1 MKHSPLVVLTDSP
14 FPNLEPTREALSSI
28 SAELRVL
35 PVASEDS
42 IIEASRDA
50 DAVLVTYAKIT
61 ARAIVQM
68 TRCRVI
74 SRFGIG
80 VDNVDI
86 EAATRQGIRVTRIPD
101 YCLDEVSDHT
111 LALLLALARK
121 IPFANS
127 MVHNGRWDLSATTP
141 IHRLRG
147 SVLGLL
153 GFGRISRLVAQK
165 AAAFGMRVIATDPYA
180 SAESIDRARV
190 ERVDF
195 EQLLSLSDYVSI
207 HSPLLPETRH
217 LFSASAFH
225 RMKNSAYLIN
235 TARGPI
241 VDETALVEALEEG
254 QIAGAALDVL
264 SEEPPTDSRLF
275 RRDDVILT
283 PHMSFYSIESLA
295 ELQKRAAEEVVYALT
310 GRPTNNAVSP
320 EALNDTPK

>member
-1 MKHSPLVVLTDSP
+1 MMRSPVVVLTDSP
-14 FPNLEPTREALSSI
+14 FPNLEPTRAALSSI

-35 PVASEDS
+35 SVASEDS

-50 DAVLVTYAKIT
+50 DAVLVTYARIT
-61 ARAIVQM
+61 AHVIEQM
-68 TRCRVI
+68 NRCRII

-86 EAATRQGIRVTRIPD
+86 EAATKRGIRVTRIPD

-111 LALLLALARK
+111 MALLLALARK
-121 IPFANS
+121 ISFANS
-127 MVHNGRWDLSATTP
+127 MVHDGRWEMAATAP
-141 IHRLRG
+141 LHRLRG

-165 AAAFGMRVIATDPYA
+165 AAAFGMRVITADPYA
-180 SAESIDRARV
+180 SAESIQRARV

-195 EQLLSLSDYVSI
+195 DQLLSLSDYVSI
-207 HSPLLPETRH
+207 HSPLLPETRQ
-217 LFSASAFH
+217 LFSASAFQ
-225 RMKNSAYLIN
+225 RMKTSAYLIN

-241 VDETALVEALEEG
+241 VDEAALVTALEEG

-264 SEEPPTDSRLF
+264 SEEPPSDSRLF

-295 ELQKRAAEEVVYALT
+295 ELQKRAAEEVVIALT
-310 GRPTNNAVSP
+310 GRPSNNAVIS
-320 EALNDTPK
+320 EAPKNLPK